1 MPLPYLNLKVINTI
15 SYGLYYMSHIG
26 DLQYDQNRSLTTR
39 GISTIQN
46 PQHIRF
52 DNEAILDI
60 LVGYYV
66 R

>member
-1 MPLPYLNLKVINTI
+1 MVLDIRHMLRNEIPLRN
-15 SYGLYYMSHIG
+15 
-26 DLQYDQNRSLTTR
+26 QNQSLTTR

-66 R
+66 RL

>member
-1 MPLPYLNLKVINTI
+1 MKRQPITTFMRLKLRHQLRNKILLRN
-15 SYGLYYMSHIG
+15 
-26 DLQYDQNRSLTTR
+26 QNRSFTTR

-66 R
+66 RL

>member
-1 MPLPYLNLKVINTI
+1 MWCWILRHLLRNYIQLRN
-15 SYGLYYMSHIG
+15 
-26 DLQYDQNRSLTTR
+26 QNQSLTTR

-66 R
+66 RL

>member
-1 MPLPYLNLKVINTI
+1 MTFMRWMLRHQLRNEILLRN
-15 SYGLYYMSHIG
+15 
-26 DLQYDQNRSLTTR
+26 QNQSFTTS

-66 R
+66 RW

>member
-1 MPLPYLNLKVINTI
+1 MTFMRWMLRHQLRNEILLRN
-15 SYGLYYMSHIG
+15 
-26 DLQYDQNRSLTTR
+26 QNQSFTTR

-66 R
+66 RL